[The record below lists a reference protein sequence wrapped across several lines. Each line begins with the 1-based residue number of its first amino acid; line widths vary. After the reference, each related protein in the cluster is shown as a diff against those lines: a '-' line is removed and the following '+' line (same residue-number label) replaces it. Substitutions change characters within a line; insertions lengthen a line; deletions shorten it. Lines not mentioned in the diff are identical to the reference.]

1 MNNPMMNAGFQD
13 MPMMGNNQQM
23 MNMGSMQGGGQMN
36 PMMNPMNP
44 MMNPMNP
51 MMNPIMNPGSI
62 KGTPISSLRKDVPPQ
77 NEQHMKYQQQPRQRQ
92 YTSDDERDN
101 QNIKN
106 LVRDINKDLD
116 DFVPSRTRDT
126 EDNDTTDGEQEE
138 PIKSK
143 KSYKDYIPN
152 IIKEPILL
160 LAVYL
165 LLSQD
170 FIKRAVANHITYL
183 NPASDGSVSFIGIFI
198 YGVILVVLH
207 TFFKKI
213 LL

>member
-1 MNNPMMNAGFQD
+1 MMNGGFQD
-13 MPMMGNNQQM
+13 MTMMGNNQQM

-36 PMMNPMNP
+36 PMMNQMTP
-44 MMNPMNP
+44 MMNPM
-51 MMNPIMNPGSI
+51 MNPGSI
-62 KGTPISSLRKDVPPQ
+62 KGTPISSLRNDVPPQ
-77 NEQHMKYQQQPRQRQ
+77 NEQHMKYQQQQPRQRQ
-92 YTSDDERDN
+92 YTSDDDVRDN

-106 LVRDINKDLD
+106 LVQDINKDLD

-160 LAVYL
+160 LTIYL

-183 NPASDGSVSFIGIFI
+183 NPASDGSVSFIGVFI
-198 YGVILVVLH
+198 YGIILVVLH
-207 TFFKKI
+207 TFFKK
-213 LL
+213 LLL